1 MAQVTM
7 DSKEYLELIA
17 TQRELEQIKKDMV
30 AGFSFKYDADSYQ
43 NYRCKFGLVIPE
55 DVKERII
62 AKVLNE
68 CINTPEMMQ
77 ACWQNNLTVFNLS
90 TMQLSMHWSSMESY
104 EVDLMEYPDFQVA
117 YNKYEELNIAEE
129 QEEE

>member
-17 TQRELEQIKKDMV
+17 MQRELEQIKKDMV

-43 NYRCKFGLVIPE
+43 NYRCKFDLIIP
-55 DVKERII
+55 DGVKEQII
-62 AKVLNE
+62 SKVIHT
-68 CINTPEMMQ
+68 CVNTPEMMQ

-90 TMQLSMHWSSMESY
+90 TMQLSMHWSSMEDY
-104 EVDLMEYPDFQVA
+104 EVDLMEYQDFQIA
-117 YNKYEELNIAEE
+117 FNKYVELNIAEE
-129 QEEE
+129 QGEE